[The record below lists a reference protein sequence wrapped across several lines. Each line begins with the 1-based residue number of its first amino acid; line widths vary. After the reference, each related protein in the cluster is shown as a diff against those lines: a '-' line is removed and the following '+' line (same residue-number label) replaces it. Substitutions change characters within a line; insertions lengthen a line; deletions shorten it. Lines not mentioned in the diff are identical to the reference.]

1 MRVFISYRRDD
12 SMVTAALL
20 YSELASRPEFADAFM
35 DIDDIGYGDDFVAAI
50 DTALHDAEVVV
61 VVIGPRWAEMLQAR
75 LRGDDWVR
83 HEVADGA
90 RSARRRGSPRST
102 AAARRAGADR
112 RRAPPPARSRRL
124 QARWLGSAC

>member
-20 YSELASRPEFADAFM
+20 YRELASRPEFADAFM
-35 DIDDIGYGDDFVAAI
+35 DIDEIGHGGDFIAAI
-50 DTALHDAEVVV
+50 DKALHDAAVVV

-83 HEVADGA
+83 HEVATALRSRARDG
-90 RSARRRGSPRST
+90 
-102 AAARRAGADR
+102 RAG
-112 RRAPPPARSRRL
+112 
-124 QARWLGSAC
+124 Q